1 MSEGGLYLEDVKGH
15 GWIIREMRVLH
26 LCFINKIG
34 LKEEAELTET
44 FSTFFFFFFA
54 NYNLNM

>member
-44 FSTFFFFFFA
+44 FSTFFFFFFQ
-54 NYNLNM
+54 L